1 MVKERVIYGMSK
13 PRMLFLTIFTMLV
26 AGLNFPIGKIAL
38 SFGSPFV
45 LLAIRFVGAGLLML
59 PFIVRRP
66 HPRSGTAWLKLTTI
80 GLFQSALVMSGIYL
94 SMQTISSGSSSV
106 LSSSNPIW
114 FIVFSFLI
122 FGIRY
127 RLLQWAGVIIGFIGV
142 FITQGLEMQ
151 MQSGFWFAL
160 GAGMAW
166 GMATLLSSRWG
177 KEFDAWVMA
186 AYQMLIGG
194 ILLLIASPLLEQPHF
209 VWDSSQIVKEL
220 FVLGW
225 MILMSSIAQFVTWY
239 YVLRNSD
246 PNKANVYLFLIPV
259 FGVLSGWLI
268 LGEQLHWYT
277 LAGTVCIGLGIY
289 LVNRPRRVDKTKDP
303 FTMRERCGTV

>member
-1 MVKERVIYGMSK
+1 MSK
-13 PRMLFLTIFTMLV
+13 PRLLFLTIFTMLV

-38 SFGSPFV
+38 SFGSPFI

-59 PFIVRRP
+59 PFIAKRP
-66 HPRSGTAWLKLTTI
+66 HPRSSAAWMKLATI
-80 GLFQSALVMSGIYL
+80 GMFQSAFVMSGIYL

-127 RLLQWAGVIIGFIGV
+127 RLLQWAGVIIGFVGV

-177 KEFDAWVMA
+177 GEFDAWVMT

-194 ILLLIASPLLEQPHF
+194 ILLLIASPLLEEPHF
-209 VWDSSQIVKEL
+209 VWDSSHLLKEL

-225 MILMSSIAQFVTWY
+225 MILMSSIVQFVTWY
-239 YVLRNSD
+239 YVLRHSD
-246 PNKANVYLFLIPV
+246 PNQANVYLFLIPV

-277 LAGTVCIGLGIY
+277 LAGTLCIGLGIY
-289 LVNRPRRVDKTKDP
+289 LVNRPGRREVIQDQITIKRA
-303 FTMRERCGTV
+303 MR

>member
-1 MVKERVIYGMSK
+1 
-13 PRMLFLTIFTMLV
+13 MLFLTIFTMLV

-45 LLAIRFVGAGLLML
+45 PLAIRFVGAGLLML

-66 HPRSGTAWLKLTTI
+66 HPRSSAAWLKLATI
-80 GLFQSALVMSGIYL
+80 GLFQSGLVMSGIYL
-94 SMQTISSGSSSV
+94 SMQTISSGSLGFVLQQPDLVHRVQLPDFRYKVSPSSV
-106 LSSSNPIW
+106 GGRDHR
-114 FIVFSFLI
+114 V
-122 FGIRY
+122 Y
-127 RLLQWAGVIIGFIGV
+127 RRVHYARLGDADAERILVCAGC
-142 FITQGLEMQ
+142 
-151 MQSGFWFAL
+151 
-160 GAGMAW
+160 GMAW

-194 ILLLIASPLLEQPHF
+194 ILLLLTSPLLEQPHF
-209 VWDSSQIVKEL
+209 VWDSSQIVKEI

-225 MILMSSIAQFVTWY
+225 MILMSSVAQFVTWY

-277 LAGTVCIGLGIY
+277 LAGTVCIGLAFIW
-289 LVNRPRRVDKTKDP
+289 
-303 FTMRERCGTV
+303 

>member
-1 MVKERVIYGMSK
+1 
-13 PRMLFLTIFTMLV
+13 
-26 AGLNFPIGKIAL
+26 
-38 SFGSPFV
+38 
-45 LLAIRFVGAGLLML
+45 
-59 PFIVRRP
+59 
-66 HPRSGTAWLKLTTI
+66 
-80 GLFQSALVMSGIYL
+80 
-94 SMQTISSGSSSV
+94 
-106 LSSSNPIW
+106 
-114 FIVFSFLI
+114 
-122 FGIRY
+122 
-127 RLLQWAGVIIGFIGV
+127 
-142 FITQGLEMQ
+142 

-166 GMATLLSSRWG
+166 GIATLLSSRWG

-239 YVLRNSD
+239 YVVRNSD

-289 LVNRPRRVDKTKDP
+289 LVNRPGRVDEQEIHSRSGSSAVAYKGQKI
-303 FTMRERCGTV
+303 

>member
-1 MVKERVIYGMSK
+1 
-13 PRMLFLTIFTMLV
+13 
-26 AGLNFPIGKIAL
+26 
-38 SFGSPFV
+38 
-45 LLAIRFVGAGLLML
+45 
-59 PFIVRRP
+59 
-66 HPRSGTAWLKLTTI
+66 
-80 GLFQSALVMSGIYL
+80 
-94 SMQTISSGSSSV
+94 
-106 LSSSNPIW
+106 
-114 FIVFSFLI
+114 
-122 FGIRY
+122 
-127 RLLQWAGVIIGFIGV
+127 
-142 FITQGLEMQ
+142 
-151 MQSGFWFAL
+151 
-160 GAGMAW
+160 
-166 GMATLLSSRWG
+166 MATLLSSRWG

-194 ILLLIASPLLEQPHF
+194 ILLLLASPLLEQPHF
-209 VWDSSQIVKEL
+209 VWDSSQIVKEI

-289 LVNRPRRVDKTKDP
+289 LVNRPGRVDEQEIHS
-303 FTMRERCGTV
+303 RSGSSTVRYKGQKSNEFRI

>member
-1 MVKERVIYGMSK
+1 MSK
-13 PRMLFLTIFTMLV
+13 PRLLFLTIFTMLV

-38 SFGSPFV
+38 SFGSPFI

-59 PFIVRRP
+59 PFIAKRP
-66 HPRSGTAWLKLTTI
+66 HPRSSAAWMKLATI
-80 GLFQSALVMSGIYL
+80 GMFQSAFVMSGIYL

-127 RLLQWAGVIIGFIGV
+127 RLLQWAGVIIGFVGV

-177 KEFDAWVMA
+177 GEFDTWVMT

-194 ILLLIASPLLEQPHF
+194 ILLLIASPLLEEPHF
-209 VWDSSQIVKEL
+209 VWDSSHLLKEL

-225 MILMSSIAQFVTWY
+225 MILMSSIVQFVTWY
-239 YVLRNSD
+239 YVLRHSD
-246 PNKANVYLFLIPV
+246 PNQANVYLFLIPV

-277 LAGTVCIGLGIY
+277 LAGTLCIGLGIY
-289 LVNRPRRVDKTKDP
+289 LVNRPGRREVIQDQITIKRA
-303 FTMRERCGTV
+303 MR

>member
-1 MVKERVIYGMSK
+1 MSK
-13 PRMLFLTIFTMLV
+13 PRLLFLTIFTMLV

-38 SFGSPFV
+38 SFGSPFI

-59 PFIVRRP
+59 PFIAKRP
-66 HPRSGTAWLKLTTI
+66 HPRSSAAWMKLATI
-80 GLFQSALVMSGIYL
+80 GMFQSAFVMSGIYL

-114 FIVFSFLI
+114 FIVFSFLT

-127 RLLQWAGVIIGFIGV
+127 RLLQWAGVIIGFVGV

-177 KEFDAWVMA
+177 GEFDAWVMT

-194 ILLLIASPLLEQPHF
+194 ILLLIASPLLEEPHF
-209 VWDSSQIVKEL
+209 VWDSSHLLKEL

-225 MILMSSIAQFVTWY
+225 MILMSSIVQFVTWY
-239 YVLRNSD
+239 YVLRHSD
-246 PNKANVYLFLIPV
+246 PNQANVYLFLIPV

-277 LAGTVCIGLGIY
+277 LAGTLCIGLGIY
-289 LVNRPRRVDKTKDP
+289 LVNRPGRREVIQDQ
-303 FTMRERCGTV
+303 FTIKRAMR